1 MRGLLSVLVLSLA
14 WPAAQAEPID
24 PVSLTDLALRSDL
37 VAVAQVRDTDYRLR
51 REIPVSGS
59 AYLRPLITYKGD
71 DAVDI
76 FEIYEKG
83 LHERA
88 CYFPNPTVFEE
99 GRRYLVFLVRD
110 PEDPERYRA
119 LPEGCALDV
128 LVTRDNRYALRY
140 PADGIRLSDDLD
152 RLAKSMDFAD
162 RYAIVADED
171 LLPQR
176 RDHLLALGAIEAHGE
191 DRWIFLLG
199 IPLHE
204 ARRLIEP
211 AALADRVY
219 SK

>member
-1 MRGLLSVLVLSLA
+1 MRRLLRVLVLSLA
-14 WPAAQAEPID
+14 SLAAQAEPIA
-24 PVSLTDLALRSDL
+24 PVSLTELAQRSDL
-37 VAVAQVRDTDYRLR
+37 VAVAQVRDTDYRTR

-110 PEDPERYRA
+110 PDDPERYRA
-119 LPEGCALDV
+119 HPEGCALDV
-128 LVTRDNRYALRY
+128 LVDRDNRYALRY
-140 PADGIRLSDDLD
+140 PADGIRLSDDLE
-152 RLAKSMDFAD
+152 RLAIPMDFAD

-176 RDHLLALGAIEAHGE
+176 RDLLLARTAIGAYGE

-204 ARRLIEP
+204 ARRLIDP
-211 AALADRVY
+211 AALADRVN